1 MTGYRRGLF
10 WRVGMRQLITVEHMI
25 VCGVGLRSVVTSGHN
40 TLDVVREVTP
50 VAVIVLNGAA
60 VVRAQP
66 AV

>member
-1 MTGYRRGLF
+1 
-10 WRVGMRQLITVEHMI
+10 MRQLITVEYMI

-50 VAVIVLNGAA
+50 VAVIVVNGAA

>member
-1 MTGYRRGLF
+1 
-10 WRVGMRQLITVEHMI
+10 MRQLITVEHMI

-50 VAVIVLNGAA
+50 VAVIVVNGAA